1 MKITITPIGSTIKN
15 NASITNYNE
24 QKVLVESNEEQIWRW
39 DDSRCN
45 EAKPGELFAFF
56 FPRAKKP
63 KCDGKVIIHKIITV
77 QSCDHRLSS
86 WSTWVGQNNRNVLE
100 LSQPIKVY
108 TMIEWEQ
115 LCGPMKRMGTYTTDL
130 SYKQLLCHDLHKCL
144 TNQKITELK
153 GIKEEP
159 KKTQEQE
166 ADYSH
171 ESDELKEEFI
181 IEVVLEDDG
190 VTYG

>member
-24 QKVLVESNEEQIWRW
+24 QKALVESHEEQIWRW

-63 KCDGKVIIHKIITV
+63 KYDGKVIIHKIITV
-77 QSCDHRLSS
+77 QSSAHRLPS
-86 WSTWVGQNNRNVLE
+86 WSTWVGQNHRNVLE

-108 TMIEWEQ
+108 TMAEWEQ

-130 SYKQLLCHDLHKCL
+130 SYKQLLCCDLHMCL
-144 TNQKITELK
+144 TNQNITELK
-153 GIKEEP
+153 EE
-159 KKTQEQE
+159 KVEVQEI
-166 ADYSH
+166 

-181 IEVVLEDDG
+181 IDVVLEDFG
-190 VTYG
+190 VTY